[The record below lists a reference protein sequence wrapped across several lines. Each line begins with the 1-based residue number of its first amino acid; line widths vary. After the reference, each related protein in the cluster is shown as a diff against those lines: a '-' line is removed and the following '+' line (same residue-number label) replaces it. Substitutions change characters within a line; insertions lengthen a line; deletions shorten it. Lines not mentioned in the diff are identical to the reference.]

1 MATYIEKS
9 GEVPAVWRF
18 NAGNRFVVIQMFFQL
33 KKSHLI
39 SALSTERAYQGDI
52 FLLLSFVNVN
62 IDDMMIF
69 HYLLYYWL

>member
-1 MATYIEKS
+1 MC
-9 GEVPAVWRF
+9 F

-33 KKSHLI
+33 KKSRLI
-39 SALSTERAYQGDI
+39 SALSTERAYQGEI
-52 FLLLSFVNVN
+52 FLLLPFVNVN